1 MSNWDGVICSPGV
14 KTPATSEET
23 LREWAAAGELVAM
36 LEEGKEHGGVPPVK
50 LSPGGNFLV
59 GYIDSEERWISPGT
73 FGGDGLQRV
82 GPWPVVRNEDEA
94 AILRGKVTQFLES
107 ITASTGD
114 ARRHLTTK
122 ADLVRALLLALCP
135 GPESLRVVRPLASK
149 LVPALYFLERIEHED
164 LEVVVGHYRAEEFE
178 ELARQSMQGCDLFAM
193 SKPVAECLR
202 DLAIASTDRNLAQLA
217 KNALRKFPPTF
228 LQADPDSDLAKAI
241 RGV

>member
-1 MSNWDGVICSPGV
+1 M
-14 KTPATSEET
+14 
-23 LREWAAAGELVAM
+23 AM

-114 ARRHLTTK
+114 ARRHLTNQGRPSGGHCCWPC
-122 ADLVRALLLALCP
+122 VQ
-135 GPESLRVVRPLASK
+135 GPESLRVVGPLSSK

-164 LEVVVGHYRAEEFE
+164 REVVVGHYRAEEFE

>member
-1 MSNWDGVICSPGV
+1 VIAGQGTLGVDEDLGADRGHFDAFV
-14 KTPATSEET
+14 RALNQGDAEFT
-23 LREWAAAGELVAM
+23 LQLAQLAAEGRLTDVASLGSMAKVAM
-36 LEEGKEHGGVPPVK
+36 
-50 LSPGGNFLV
+50 F
-59 GYIDSEERWISPGT
+59 
-73 FGGDGLQRV
+73 GDGS
-82 GPWPVVRNEDEA
+82 
-94 AILRGKVTQFLES
+94 KVTQFLES